1 MDERLQ
7 DLMDRVKGTA
17 GTVGEWAGY
26 GAQKVNGAISTT
38 KLKLEIA
45 DLERQT
51 EGLLR
56 QIGETVYDTHC
67 GQLTDTSHLLGK
79 LSQIDDL
86 KLAQR
91 SQDLHLYKDQKVS
104 IPAKDNLKLQNEIF
118 EWSIT
123 RNNQYHLMNKRVAE
137 LICDQSLYNKT
148 YYDQLEHWDRSL
160 ARTAKDSE

>member
-86 KLAQR
+86 KLA
-91 SQDLHLYKDQKVS
+91 
-104 IPAKDNLKLQNEIF
+104 I
-118 EWSIT
+118 
-123 RNNQYHLMNKRVAE
+123 
-137 LICDQSLYNKT
+137 
-148 YYDQLEHWDRSL
+148 QLRRQEL
-160 ARTAKDSE
+160 ARLQGRTLCPHCGNLSQSGDLFCRECGAPLR